1 MRNLVSI
8 GFFTQTEEGEYIL
21 RLDEYRITG
30 GKLNVVDR
38 GPSRRS
44 IHNKSFDQ
52 RVEPLDA
59 IQDLVFVQRR
69 GRAALQGQRLQVQG
83 LDRHQARSRHS
94 ERQTPPQ

>member
-30 GKLNVVDR
+30 GKLNVVDYR
-38 GPSRRS
+38 TLQTL

-59 IQDLVFVQRR
+59 IRDLVFVQRR
-69 GRAALQGQRLQVQG
+69 DELLTGSAITGSG

-94 ERQTPPQ
+94 NWQTPPQ